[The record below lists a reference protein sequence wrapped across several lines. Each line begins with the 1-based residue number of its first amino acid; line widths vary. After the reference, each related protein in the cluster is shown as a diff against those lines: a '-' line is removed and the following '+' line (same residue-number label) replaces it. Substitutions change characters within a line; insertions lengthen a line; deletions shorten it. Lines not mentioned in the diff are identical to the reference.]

1 MTNKLPHIIRAKHV
15 TEKASRILSEN
26 QYVFKVHL
34 KADKSLIKKAVEEE
48 FKVKVHSVNTT
59 LTMGKQRRFGKT
71 VGKKSDWKKAYVT
84 LEKGYSI
91 NIDSTSTTK
100 G

>member
-1 MTNKLPHIIRAKHV
+1 M
-15 TEKASRILSEN
+15 LSEN
-26 QYVFKVHL
+26 QYVFKVNL
-34 KADKSLIKKAVEEE
+34 KADKSLIKKTVEQE
-48 FKVKVHSVNTT
+48 FKVKVHSVNTA

-71 VGKKSDWKKAYVT
+71 IGKKSDWKKAYVT

-91 NIDSTSTTK
+91 NTDSTSTTK

>member
-1 MTNKLPHIIRAKHV
+1 MANKLTQIIRGKHV
-15 TEKASRILSEN
+15 TEKASRILAEN

-34 KADKSLIKKAVEEE
+34 KADKALIKKTVEQE
-48 FKVKVHSVNTT
+48 FKVKVHSINTA

-71 VGKKSDWKKAYVT
+71 IGKKSDWKKAYVT

-91 NIDSTSTTK
+91 NLDSTSTTK

>member
-1 MTNKLPHIIRAKHV
+1 MINNLSKVIRAKHV
-15 TEKASRILSEN
+15 TEKSSRVLSEN

-34 KADKSLIKKAVEEE
+34 KAEKPLIKKAVEEE
-48 FKVKVHSVNTT
+48 FKVKVHSINT
-59 LTMGKQRRFGKT
+59 MVIGGKHRRFGKT
-71 VGKKSDWKKAYVT
+71 IGKRSDWKKAYVT
-84 LEKGYSI
+84 LEKGYFI

>member
-15 TEKASRILSEN
+15 TEKASRVSSEN

-34 KADKSLIKKAVEEE
+34 KSDKALIKKAVEEE
-48 FKVKVHSVNTT
+48 FKVKVHSINTAV
-59 LTMGKQRRFGKT
+59 TMGKQRRFGKT

-91 NIDSTSTTK
+91 NIDTTSTTK